1 MFCNKL
7 LSLYQTVW
15 SRRICF
21 SFQMTMKDW
30 RKATNKNIP
39 VLSYHF
45 FFSMDL
51 RLGSWISAEFLPS
64 FAVLLPPFSKD
75 FVVFTWVLISS
86 QTLTILSLPWF
97 LWRLDV
103 RIYEG
108 KPVPKPMKSVLTCP
122 FFSDNL
128 CLQIA
133 NNSCF
138 SNTSE
143 YQICLFCCVARTH
156 HHIQLNDCTRP
167 VVMNIS
173 DELVFMK
180 HPNFSTSISCMK
192 VMQLQQGVLRGDC
205 GQGQGHSLGM
215 GEEERAF
222 PCIAPHGTVQARSHW
237 MFPIIKTRTSVKEGP
252 CIHTEWIQDTK
263 SHQSLLS
270 LAVCFW
276 NTTTLFWSN
285 FQNLSGGGWSHQ
297 PQRYIK
303 TWWCISNSMA
313 FVTLPFVLTC
323 AHG

>member
-21 SFQMTMKDW
+21 SLQMTMKDW

-122 FFSDNL
+122 FFF
-128 CLQIA
+128 QII
-133 NNSCF
+133 F
-138 SNTSE
+138 
-143 YQICLFCCVARTH
+143 
-156 HHIQLNDCTRP
+156 
-167 VVMNIS
+167 
-173 DELVFMK
+173 VFIAL
-180 HPNFSTSISCMK
+180 PTTP
-192 VMQLQQGVLRGDC
+192 
-205 GQGQGHSLGM
+205 
-215 GEEERAF
+215 AF
-222 PCIAPHGTVQARSHW
+222 PIPASIRFAFFAVLLELITTFSWMTAPGLW
-237 MFPIIKTRTSVKEGP
+237 
-252 CIHTEWIQDTK
+252 
-263 SHQSLLS
+263 
-270 LAVCFW
+270 
-276 NTTTLFWSN
+276 
-285 FQNLSGGGWSHQ
+285 
-297 PQRYIK
+297 
-303 TWWCISNSMA
+303 
-313 FVTLPFVLTC
+313 
-323 AHG
+323 